1 MLREMAQTLRS
12 RRNETSGSLWLLFVL
27 DSGKSAIHLLLLRL
41 DKRRGGKSGGESEE
55 TAA

>member
-27 DSGKSAIHLLLLRL
+27 DSGKSAIYLLLLRL

>member
-1 MLREMAQTLRS
+1 MLREMAQTIRS

-27 DSGKSAIHLLLLRL
+27 DSGKSAIYLLLLRL

-55 TAA
+55 TTT

>member
-12 RRNETSGSLWLLFVL
+12 WRNETSGSLWLLFVL

-41 DKRRGGKSGGESEE
+41 DKRCGGKSGGESEE
-55 TAA
+55 TAT

>member
-27 DSGKSAIHLLLLRL
+27 DSGKSAIYLLLLCFN
-41 DKRRGGKSGGESEE
+41 KRCGGKSGGESEE
-55 TAA
+55 TAT

>member
-27 DSGKSAIHLLLLRL
+27 DSGKSAIYLLLLRL
-41 DKRRGGKSGGESEE
+41 DKRCGGKSGGESEE
-55 TAA
+55 TAT

>member
-12 RRNETSGSLWLLFVL
+12 RRNETSGSLWLLFIH
-27 DSGKSAIHLLLLRL
+27 DSGKSAIYLLLLRL
-41 DKRRGGKSGGESEE
+41 DKRCGSKSGGESEE

>member
-27 DSGKSAIHLLLLRL
+27 DSGKSAIYLLLLRL
-41 DKRRGGKSGGESEE
+41 DKRYGGKSGGESEE
-55 TAA
+55 TAT